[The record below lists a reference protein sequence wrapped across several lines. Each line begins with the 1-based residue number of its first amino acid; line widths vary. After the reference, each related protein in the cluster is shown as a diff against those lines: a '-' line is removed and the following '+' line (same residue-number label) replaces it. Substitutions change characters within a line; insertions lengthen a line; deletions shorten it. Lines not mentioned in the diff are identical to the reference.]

1 MRAQGPQVRVM
12 GARPLGRAIWQ
23 RLPRQAWALQC
34 VPCLEKFP
42 SVLTPYTPE
51 PQGDFQAGQ
60 RLVEPQGGR
69 PSRDRC
75 QRGPRGQRGGLGVL
89 HHQSAPGRGLG
100 RRAQGRCL
108 VRSPPRTAAP
118 RSAGRRPDS
127 EHSTF
132 LAAEGPGWNSRCF
145 ILQKPQALH
154 PRAPK
159 GLGVD
164 SSRPW
169 GCGGRGVTASS
180 CPLLTPPRPG
190 WALASTPGVTQG
202 SSLSVAM
209 TDLRGAQGPRE
220 DSDPSPASQGPR
232 LVRRNTQ
239 EGAVSRAG
247 GPRPGGGSAPQGG
260 REASWRREGPGAG
273 HGGLLP
279 WSEDQLLPCPS
290 SAWRAPWF
298 LLEGQGPH
306 GTMAVTEP
314 QKRWLPHL
322 GRPAQSGPQDSAA
335 ICTPWNEQSW
345 RGLGGGS

>member
-1 MRAQGPQVRVM
+1 MLRR
-12 GARPLGRAIWQ
+12 RTD
-23 RLPRQAWALQC
+23 RQAGACPLHALGASPPGGQDEGPGSPGEGDGGQAPWESYLAAAPPPSLGPAVC
-34 VPCLEKFP
+34 PPPGEEFP
-42 SVLTPYTPE
+42 AVLTPYTPE

-89 HHQSAPGRGLG
+89 HHRSAPGRGLG
-100 RRAQGRCL
+100 WRAQGRCP
-108 VRSPPRTAAP
+108 VHSPPRTAAP

-190 WALASTPGVTQG
+190 WALASTPGATQG

-209 TDLRGAQGPRE
+209 TDLR
-220 DSDPSPASQGPR
+220 
-232 LVRRNTQ
+232 
-239 EGAVSRAG
+239 SRA
-247 GPRPGGGSAPQGG
+247 PG
-260 REASWRREGPGAG
+260 
-273 HGGLLP
+273 
-279 WSEDQLLPCPS
+279 
-290 SAWRAPWF
+290 
-298 LLEGQGPH
+298 
-306 GTMAVTEP
+306 T
-314 QKRWLPHL
+314 
-322 GRPAQSGPQDSAA
+322 
-335 ICTPWNEQSW
+335 
-345 RGLGGGS
+345 